1 MKSFKKHLVFIAT
14 NRADFY
20 LQNYIY
26 SNIKK
31 KLFNKSFFFVG
42 DYKQYKVINS
52 KKNYFNYHFTY
63 NVKEN
68 FNNINLKISKIIEN
82 FSNQIKNR
90 EKIIIILLGD
100 RFETLSCGIA
110 AYNKNIPI
118 VHIHGGEKTIE
129 SLDQGY
135 RDMISNIATLNFVS
149 SIHNK
154 KNLLKMGI
162 NKNKIK
168 NIGSIGASL
177 LDTSKQFNK
186 KSLIKPIFRDRNFY
200 LVTLHPNNS
209 DKFKT
214 KKEISILL
222 SSLSKFNNI
231 NFIFTKPNG
240 EFGSR
245 IIEKKIKVSLRKNKN
260 FHFIENLGS
269 EFSSYLFFCSGIIG
283 NSSSGILESP
293 IYNKPSINI
302 GNRQKGRVSDFS
314 VLNCDFEKKQ
324 IIKCFNKIN
333 NKNFLYK
340 VKKMKSIYLQKKS
353 IEMFEKQIINFF
365 K

>member
-52 KKNYFNYHFTY
+52 KKKFFNYRYTY
-63 NVKEN
+63 DAKED
-68 FNNINLKISKIIEN
+68 FNNINLKISKIIGN
-82 FSNQIKNR
+82 FSKKIKNK

-100 RFETLSCGIA
+100 RFETLSCGIV

-149 SIHNK
+149 SVNNK
-154 KNLLKMGI
+154 KNLLKMGV
-162 NKNKIK
+162 NKDKIK

-177 LDTSKQFNK
+177 LDASKQQNK
-186 KSLIKPIFRDRNFY
+186 KSLIKPFFRDKDFY
-200 LVTLHPNNS
+200 IVTLHPNNS
-209 DKFKT
+209 DKSKI

-222 SSLSKFNNI
+222 SSLSKFNNKY
-231 NFIFTKPNG
+231 FIFTKPNG
-240 EFGSR
+240 EYGSR
-245 IIEKKIKVSLRKNKN
+245 IIENKIKASLIKNKN
-260 FHFIENLGS
+260 FHYKENLGS
-269 EFSSYLFFCSGIIG
+269 DFSSYLFFCSGIIG

-302 GNRQKGRVSDFS
+302 GNRQQGRVSDFS

-324 IIKCFNKIN
+324 IIKCFKKIN
-333 NKNFLYK
+333 NKSFLHK
-340 VKKMKSIYLQKKS
+340 VKKMKSIYFQKKT
-353 IEMFEKQIINFF
+353 IEMFEKQITNFF